1 MNEQYTQQLEEK
13 LQKLIA
19 LLTDQNLWNFLS
31 DSERQVVSEV
41 LNQN

>member
-1 MNEQYTQQLEEK
+1 MEQEQIKNLEEK
-13 LQKLIA
+13 LHKLIA

-31 DSERQVVSEV
+31 DRERQTVSEV